1 MSGAQKVLLKLRK
14 NVQDGDYYEA
24 YQMYHSVSQRFV
36 KQKKQDQAVQ
46 LLMDGIKTMNQYN
59 QHASALDL
67 AERLME
73 LYAAPNTDAIAH
85 LAQVFYTFPLDSAQ
99 CDLFIKNV
107 LKWSNNDSN
116 LNHVFGCR
124 YAKEGQY
131 YNAETHLM
139 NGTLDS
145 IKVLA
150 EMELEFS
157 KLGYKD
163 DVGYYIARAC
173 LPLLVLGKYSEAKSC
188 MEQFTAGLN
197 ADCLVENVQD
207 TPVSTHKLFN
217 FTHLLIAAIG
227 RNQGQLFSTIV
238 NSYQSELSFDSF
250 LTECVAQIG
259 KVYFGIGLKQ
269 KQSNPFAEMMK
280 NMLNPTPQ
288 LQIAEDLDMD

>member
-1 MSGAQKVLLKLRK
+1 MSGVQKVLLKLRK

-73 LYAAPNTDAIAH
+73 LYSSPNTDAITH
-85 LAQVFYTFPLDSAQ
+85 LAQAFYSFPLDSAQ
-99 CDLFIKNV
+99 CDLFIKSV
-107 LKWSNNDSN
+107 LKWSKNDVN
-116 LNHVFGCR
+116 LNHIFGCR

-131 YNAETHLM
+131 YNAETHLI

-150 EMELEFS
+150 DMELEFS
-157 KLGYKD
+157 KLGNMND
-163 DVGYYIARAC
+163 AGYYISRAC
-173 LPLLVLGKYSEAKSC
+173 LPLLVMGKYSEAKTC
-188 MEQFTAGLN
+188 LELYTAGLN
-197 ADCLVENVQD
+197 PELLVENVQD
-207 TPVSTHKLFN
+207 TPVSSHKLFN
-217 FTHLLIAAIG
+217 FIQLLVAAIG

-238 NSYQSELSFDSF
+238 NNYQSELSFDSF
-250 LTECVAQIG
+250 LTDCVAQVG
-259 KVYFGIGLKQ
+259 KVFFGIGLKQ
-269 KQSNPFAEMMK
+269 KQTNPFAEIMK

-288 LQIAEDLDMD
+288 LQIADDMDMD